1 MELIEIR
8 QRVEDYYGVD
18 VSVKCR
24 EKQFSNARKMYS
36 YVSRL
41 NKHKFIPIGELIG
54 MPHDV
59 ILYHDKIA
67 KSWIKSND
75 IQFAKELKEAFDIN
89 AIGTPRERKLKKLH
103 SKFDDV
109 LLTIPKNLQDDIVE
123 MINTRVKASKWK
135 GDDNLKLYV
144 AKDSEIV
151 GVY

>member
-24 EKQFSNARKMYS
+24 EKHYSNARKMYS
-36 YVSRL
+36 YVARL

-89 AIGTPRERKLKKLH
+89 AIGTPRERKLRKLH
-103 SKFDDV
+103 SKFDEV
-109 LLTIPKNLQDDIVE
+109 LLTIPKNLQDDIIE
-123 MINTRVKASKWK
+123 MIEARVKATEWK
-135 GDDNLKLYV
+135 QKDTLKLYV
-144 AKDSEIV
+144 GEDTEMV
-151 GVY
+151 GIF

>member
-89 AIGTPRERKLKKLH
+89 AIGTPRERKLNKLH
-103 SKFDDV
+103 SKFDEV
-109 LLTIPKNLQDDIVE
+109 LLTIPKDLHNDIIE
-123 MINTRVKASKWK
+123 MIELRVKASKWRQK
-135 GDDNLKLYV
+135 DTLKLYV
-144 AKDSEIV
+144 AKDSEMV

>member
-59 ILYHDKIA
+59 ILYHDKVA

-75 IQFAKELKEAFDIN
+75 KQFIKELKEAFEIKV
-89 AIGTPRERKLKKLH
+89 IGSPLEIKLNKLH

-109 LLTIPKNLQDDIVE
+109 LLTIPKNLQDDIIE
-123 MINTRVKASKWK
+123 MIEARVKATEWK
-135 GDDNLKLYV
+135 QKDTLKLYV
-144 AKDSEIV
+144 GEDTEMV
-151 GVY
+151 GIF

>member
-18 VSVKCR
+18 VSIKCR

-36 YVSRL
+36 YVARL

-59 ILYHDKIA
+59 ILYHDKVA

-75 IQFAKELKEAFDIN
+75 KQFIKELKEAFEIKV
-89 AIGTPRERKLKKLH
+89 IGSPLEIKLNKLH

-109 LLTIPKNLQDDIVE
+109 LLTVPKNLQDDIIE
-123 MINTRVKASKWK
+123 MIEARVKATEWK
-135 GDDNLKLYV
+135 QKDTLKLYV
-144 AKDSEIV
+144 GEDTEMV
-151 GVY
+151 GIF

>member
-59 ILYHDKIA
+59 ILYHDKVA

-75 IQFAKELKEAFDIN
+75 IQFAKELKEAFGIN

-109 LLTIPKNLQDDIVE
+109 LLTIPKNLQDDIIE
-123 MINTRVKASKWK
+123 MIEARVKATEWK
-135 GDDNLKLYV
+135 QKNTLKLYV
-144 AKDSEIV
+144 GKDTEMV

>member
-36 YVSRL
+36 YVARL

-59 ILYHDKIA
+59 ILYHDKVA

-75 IQFAKELKEAFDIN
+75 KQFIKELKEAFEIKV
-89 AIGTPRERKLKKLH
+89 IGSPLEIKLNKLH

-109 LLTIPKNLQDDIVE
+109 LLTIPKNLQDDIIE
-123 MINTRVKASKWK
+123 MIEARVKATEWK
-135 GDDNLKLYV
+135 QKDTLKLYV
-144 AKDSEIV
+144 GEDTEMV
-151 GVY
+151 GIF

>member
-18 VSVKCR
+18 VSIKCR

-36 YVSRL
+36 YVARL

-59 ILYHDKIA
+59 ILYHDKVA

-75 IQFAKELKEAFDIN
+75 KQFIKELKEAFEIKV
-89 AIGTPRERKLKKLH
+89 IGSPLEIKLNKLH

-109 LLTIPKNLQDDIVE
+109 LLTVPKNLQDDIIE
-123 MINTRVKASKWK
+123 MIEARVKATEWK
-135 GDDNLKLYV
+135 QKDTLKLYV
-144 AKDSEIV
+144 AKDSEMV

>member
-18 VSVKCR
+18 VSIKCR

-36 YVSRL
+36 YVARL

-59 ILYHDKIA
+59 ILYHDKVA

-75 IQFAKELKEAFDIN
+75 KQFIKELKEAFEIKV
-89 AIGTPRERKLKKLH
+89 IGSPLEIKLNKLH

-109 LLTIPKNLQDDIVE
+109 LLTIPKNLQDDIIE
-123 MINTRVKASKWK
+123 MIEARVKATEWK
-135 GDDNLKLYV
+135 QKDTLKLYV
-144 AKDSEIV
+144 GEDTEMV
-151 GVY
+151 GIF

>member
-36 YVSRL
+36 YVARL

-75 IQFAKELKEAFDIN
+75 IQFAKELKEHLE
-89 AIGTPRERKLKKLH
+89 RE
-103 SKFDDV
+103 S
-109 LLTIPKNLQDDIVE
+109 
-123 MINTRVKASKWK
+123 
-135 GDDNLKLYV
+135 
-144 AKDSEIV
+144 
-151 GVY
+151 